1 MRVIRRDFANRFD
14 DSSDGTSRRARHEPS
29 LEQKKEKKNTY
40 PAHASFNRV
49 YLIILVRKG
58 LVEKVNRRLI
68 IIPELDPLKGDSFE
82 FTSS

>member
-1 MRVIRRDFANRFD
+1 MQIVSTIRATAQVGGPD
-14 DSSDGTSRRARHEPS
+14 TSRAWNK
-29 LEQKKEKKNTY
+29 KKEKKNTY